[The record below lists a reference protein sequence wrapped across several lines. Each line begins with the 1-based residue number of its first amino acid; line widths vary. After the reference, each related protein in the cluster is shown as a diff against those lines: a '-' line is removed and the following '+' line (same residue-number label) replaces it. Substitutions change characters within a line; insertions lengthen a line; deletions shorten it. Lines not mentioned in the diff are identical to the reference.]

1 MSHIDQETLELYVL
15 RAGEVEAQ
23 RPEIEDHLK
32 SCAGC
37 AALCQEITEYYDDV
51 EKIEAEQRS
60 ARSQALTVRSL
71 LVSTPPFPSADPLS
85 ERRKTVPARFVLFVI
100 RHPVVS
106 SFGFM
111 ASFAAALFALFSLA
125 TQKDSNPMYARAK
138 DDFLVVMNKEGQELW
153 KRYVAA
159 GFDRE
164 ALKRNSPPYE
174 PDSYVATIDVDGDG
188 RNEVILV
195 SGMLPPHNSIVR
207 CFHSD
212 GNLRW
217 EYELHRDMVFGNE
230 TMADKYLTTAMTG
243 GDLDG
248 DGRVEVYVIASH
260 APYYP
265 NVLLKLDARDGKLLG
280 EYWHAGSLAQIRS
293 ADMDGDGIA
302 ELIITGTNNGL
313 NLASVVVLDPRF
325 ISGHGPAPLEYTPQG
340 VQAGLEKFYLTFS
353 RSDVAPFAEQKRNL
367 GLDGVRLTDDL
378 LQVSIAERFNETWVP
393 LVYEL
398 NDSMR
403 CIRVA
408 ENDLFTQMHQKLKA
422 QGKVTSSLDSTYYED
437 LRKGV
442 RYWDGKKFVE
452 TPTMNK
458 RYVDALASGKFP
470 APPPQAGANPSY
482 ATAEKEFLVVY
493 NKAGKELWRKHVGL
507 HYDQEY
513 LVKNGYDPTR
523 FVAIADVDKDGGNE
537 VLAVYGFGTWPD
549 RNSVFCYDASGN
561 VRWRYE
567 VHRNMTFGTRAFADD
582 YVVYMLSVG
591 DFDNEGVV
599 DVLVAAG
606 QTDYHPSVLIKL
618 RGSNGQFVSE
628 YWNSGRF
635 RFRMKDIDGDGITE
649 AVLYGDNNGFNL
661 GSLIVLDP
669 RSIAGY
675 GNAPPEFTPQ
685 GIPPGREKFH
695 ILIARSDIQKFV
707 NGNRNTADILEFPSG
722 GGLTLWTRERQDSE
736 GGARLFSLIYHFTP
750 RLECQ
755 SVAGADD
762 FTSFY
767 GKLKAEGKVTRPLDA
782 AYYEDLRKSL
792 LYWDGQEFVAA
803 PTINRRYHGPSTP
816 LP

>member
-15 RAGEVEAQ
+15 GAGEVEKRRQ
-23 RPEIEDHLK
+23 EIENHLK

-37 AALCQEITEYYDDV
+37 AALYQEIAEYYEDV
-51 EKIEAEQRS
+51 GKIEAEQFA
-60 ARSQALTVRSL
+60 ARSQALTVRSM
-71 LVSTPPFPSADPLS
+71 LVATPPFSSADPLS
-85 ERRKTVPARFVLFVI
+85 ERRKTIPARFVLFVI

-106 SFGFM
+106 SFGFV

-125 TQKDSNPMYARAK
+125 TQKDTNPMYARAK

-153 KRYVAA
+153 RKHVGV

-164 ALKRNSPPYE
+164 TLQRNSPPLE
-174 PDSYVATIDVDGDG
+174 PDSYVATIDVNGDG
-188 RNEVILV
+188 RNEVILI
-195 SGMLPPHNSIVR
+195 SGMLPPHNNVVR
-207 CFHSD
+207 CYRDD
-212 GNLRW
+212 GGLLW
-217 EYELHRDMVFGNE
+217 EYEVHREMVFGTE
-230 TMADKYLTTAMTG
+230 TMADKYFTTFMKA

-248 DGRVEVYVIASH
+248 DGQAEVYVIASH
-260 APYYP
+260 GPYYP
-265 NVLLKLDARDGKLLG
+265 NALLKLAARDGTLLG
-280 EYWHAGSLAQIRS
+280 EYWHPGGLTKICSGDL
-293 ADMDGDGIA
+293 DGDGVV
-302 ELIITGTNNGL
+302 ELILVGTNNGL
-313 NLASVVVLDPRF
+313 NLASLVVLDPRLV
-325 ISGHGPAPLEYTPQG
+325 SGHGPAPLAYTPQDVRPG
-340 VQAGLEKFYLTFS
+340 FERFYLTFS
-353 RSDVAPFAEQKRNL
+353 RSDVAPFMEQKRNF
-367 GLDGVRLTDDL
+367 GLRAVKL
-378 LQVSIAERFNETWVP
+378 LANLWDVSIAELFNGGWVP
-393 LVYEL
+393 LTYEL

-437 LRKGV
+437 LRRGV
-442 RYWDGKKFVE
+442 RYWDGEKFVE

-458 RYVDALASGKFP
+458 RYVDALAAGKFP
-470 APPPQAGANPSY
+470 APPPQTGANPAY

-549 RNSVFCYDASGN
+549 RNSVFCYDARGN
-561 VRWRYE
+561 VQWRYE
-567 VHRNMTFGTRAFADD
+567 VHRNMTFGTEAFADD

-591 DFDNEGVV
+591 DFDNDGEV
-599 DVLVAAG
+599 DVLAAAG

-669 RSIAGY
+669 RSVVGY

-685 GIPPGREKFH
+685 GVPPGKEKFH

-736 GGARLFSLIYHFTP
+736 GGARLFSLIYHFSP
-750 RLECQ
+750 NLECQ

-762 FTSFY
+762 FTNFY
-767 GKLKAEGKVTRPLDA
+767 GKLKAEGKVTRDLDA
-782 AYYEDLRKSL
+782 AYYENLRKSL
-792 LYWDGQEFVAA
+792 LYWDGEQFVEA
-803 PTINRRYHGPSTP
+803 PTMNRRYHGQATP